1 MAESL
6 KDQVV
11 RQQGDR
17 HRELIRLALVDAFN
31 EGMDR
36 GDDQATIDT
45 NLSTLKRILEKQY
58 GTPFSMAN
66 GGEATENVGI
76 GPLSSIARDMN
87 RGPKGIASFEN
98 SGGEASGPPPRS
110 GPDPQGIVQ
119 RFNQGGVSEYR
130 ESLFGT
136 ESFGGKLD
144 AENKRTRALGASQ
157 AMPDTLED
165 FKKDTDQSFS
175 NDQYKKSADLQ
186 SQFQGWYENKT
197 LQYIADNNLNE
208 YIGTKVKGI
217 PVTLSGMMAVAHLG
231 GNYGMRRFL
240 ESDGRVDPSDNPDNP
255 EQGTKLSD
263 YLAKHSG
270 LNVYGM
276 QEISDIPSTEGDRL
290 VMNQPFEAPDAMY
303 ASEAYNNPAF
313 FQRPMSRPFM
323 PTEPMLRPKSRAE
336 GIEQFMPRGDMRLQE
351 KYSPEGIEQLLT
363 GATDAGPR

>member
-1 MAESL
+1 
-6 KDQVV
+6 
-11 RQQGDR
+11 
-17 HRELIRLALVDAFN
+17 
-31 EGMDR
+31 
-36 GDDQATIDT
+36 
-45 NLSTLKRILEKQY
+45 
-58 GTPFSMAN
+58 
-66 GGEATENVGI
+66 
-76 GPLSSIARDMN
+76 MN
-87 RGPKGIASFEN
+87 RGPKGLAGFA
-98 SGGEASGPPPRS
+98 SGGEASGPPPLR

-175 NDQYKKSADLQ
+175 NDQYRNSADLQ

-231 GNYGMRRFL
+231 GNYGMKRFL

-313 FQRPMSRPFM
+313 FQRPMSSAFM